1 MIVRSSLAFL
11 WRLLTSQR
19 LAATIKESC
28 RATFGQHFLASSSLA
43 SSLSRFLFYYSKNNR
58 KREDDEPKDEED
70 AIPLEKFNS
79 FFINVCSFIKEKVRA
94 NIKKEEFL

>member
-11 WRLLTSQR
+11 WRLLTSHQ

-43 SSLSRFLFYYSKNNR
+43 SSLSRFLFHYSKNNR
-58 KREDDEPKDEED
+58 KREDDEPRDEED
-70 AIPLEKFNS
+70 AIPL
-79 FFINVCSFIKEKVRA
+79 
-94 NIKKEEFL
+94 